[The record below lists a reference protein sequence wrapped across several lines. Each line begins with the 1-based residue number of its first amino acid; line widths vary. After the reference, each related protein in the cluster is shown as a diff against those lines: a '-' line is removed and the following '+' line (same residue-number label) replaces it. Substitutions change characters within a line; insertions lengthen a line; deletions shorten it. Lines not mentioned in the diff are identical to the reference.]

1 MRISCLRKFRR
12 DEDGFS
18 LVFVG
23 LGFMGFL
30 SATMLAIDVGMLMTA
45 RSQAQN
51 AADAGAL
58 AGATSLAFDDWDD
71 RSATGPAV
79 LNAIAAA
86 EANKVISGTV
96 SVLPADIEFPNDPS
110 GQPNRVKVTVYRSG
124 PRGNA
129 VPTLIAKYFGI
140 STANISATATAEASP
155 ANAMTCVKPFTIPD
169 KWIEKNPV
177 VKPFEPSDNF
187 LRWKKQGGNVL
198 LTNPADVYEPA
209 YVDNTPPTRNASY
222 SGYNMEA
229 NRGVKLVLR
238 AGTGNNIQPSF
249 YFSLSM
255 TDDMGGQDY
264 RWNIA
269 NCNHSIY
276 HWGDPLVQEPGAM
289 EGPTVQGILELI
301 AKDPGA
307 VWDDGIRGVKNSA
320 FGEGRQSPRI
330 FPIPLFDPDYY
341 NANKENGR
349 NATLRVANWIGFFVE
364 YVGSGNEIHGRII
377 PIGGI
382 RDKTWSGGTADMPKA
397 IRLVQ

>member
-1 MRISCLRKFRR
+1 MRLTRVRKFAA
-12 DEDGFS
+12 DESGFS

-30 SATMLAIDVGMLMTA
+30 AASMLAIDVGMLMTA

-71 RSATGPAV
+71 RTPTGPAV
-79 LNAIAAA
+79 VHAIAAA
-86 EANKVISGTV
+86 EANKVISATV
-96 SVLPADIEFPNDPS
+96 SVIPADVEFPLAPD
-110 GQPNRVKVTVYRSG
+110 GQPSRVKVTVYRNAA
-124 PRGNA
+124 RGNP
-129 VPTLIAKYFGI
+129 VNTLIAKYFGI
-140 STANISATATAEASP
+140 STANIAATATAEASP

-169 KWIEKNPV
+169 KWVEINPTA
-177 VKPFEPSDNF
+177 KPFEPSDNF
-187 LRWKKQGGNVL
+187 ERWKKKGGVVV

-209 YVDNTPPTRNASY
+209 YIANTPPARNSNY
-222 SGYNMEA
+222 SGYNMEE

-249 YFSLSM
+249 YFSLAM
-255 TDDMGGQDY
+255 TDDTGGQDY

-276 HWGDPLVQEPGAM
+276 HWGDPLIQEPGAM
-289 EGPTVQGILELI
+289 EGPTIQGIIELI
-301 AKDPGA
+301 AKDPA
-307 VWDDGIRGVKNSA
+307 AYWDDSTKTVKGSS
-320 FGEGRQSPRI
+320 FGDRQSPRI

-341 NANKENGR
+341 NAGKENGR
-349 NATLRVANWIGFFVE
+349 VATLRVANWIGFFVE
-364 YVGSGNEIHGRII
+364 YVGSGNEIHGRIM

-382 RDKTWSGGTADMPKA
+382 RDKTWTGGTADFPKA

>member
-1 MRISCLRKFRR
+1 MRITRLRRFCR
-12 DEDGFS
+12 DEEGFS

-23 LGFMGFL
+23 LGFMGFVAA
-30 SATMLAIDVGMLMTA
+30 SMLAIDVGMLMTA

-58 AGATSLAFDDWDD
+58 AGATSLAFDDYDD
-71 RSATGPAV
+71 RSATGPIV
-79 LNAIAAA
+79 VHAIAAA
-86 EANKVISGTV
+86 QANKVISETV
-96 SVLPADIEFPNDPS
+96 SVGPADIEFPLDEA
-110 GQPNRVKVTVYRSG
+110 GLPNRVKVTVYRDAAH
-124 PRGNA
+124 GNPVA
-129 VPTLIAKYFGI
+129 TMIAKYFGI
-140 STANISATATAEASP
+140 ATANIAATATAEASP

-169 KWIEKNPV
+169 KWIELNPTA
-177 VKPFEPSDNF
+177 KPFDPSDDF
-187 LRWKKQGGNVL
+187 LRWVKKGGDVV

-209 YVDNTPPTRNASY
+209 YIDNTPPARNPNY

-269 NCNHSIY
+269 NCNRSIY
-276 HWGDPLVQEPGAM
+276 HWGDPLIQEPGAM
-289 EGPTVQGILELI
+289 EGPTIQGILELI

-307 VWDDGIRGVKNSA
+307 YWDDSTKTVKNSSY
-320 FGEGRQSPRI
+320 GEGRQSPRL
-330 FPIPLFDPDYY
+330 FPIPLFDPDFY
-341 NANKENGR
+341 NAGKTNGR
-349 NATLRVANWIGFFVE
+349 AATLRVANWIGFFVE
-364 YVGSGNEIHGRII
+364 YVGNGNEIHGRII

-382 RDKTWSGGTADMPKA
+382 RDKTWTGGTADFPKA